1 LTNQQRSYSVEV
13 ASREEG
19 TDDRIQTVAH
29 DLQSPICSLR
39 GFVRLLQQDFGGS
52 LEDRARSYLDCM
64 LATVD
69 RMQALVHELLTPRE
83 EEDLAQRRG
92 LVEAREVCQQLAAD
106 LKPLLDERGIEL
118 VLPPAPPPVYSY
130 RTQLL
135 RILSNLV
142 CNAIQHMGS
151 VDDPRIV
158 VDLRR
163 APRGVDLVVQDNG
176 NGIPPGIRE
185 RIFEPFYGNGSTR
198 TPARSGLG
206 LAIVKRIVEAHGGWI
221 TVDSP
226 PARGATFRV
235 FLPDPTI

>member
-1 LTNQQRSYSVEV
+1 M
-13 ASREEG
+13 ASREHE

-39 GFVRLLQQDFGGS
+39 GFVRLLQQDFGGG
-52 LEDRARSYLDCM
+52 LEERGRSYLDCM

-69 RMQALVHELLTPRE
+69 RMQALVHELLTPQE
-83 EEDLAQRRG
+83 EADLAERRS
-92 LVEAREVCQQLAAD
+92 LVESREVCQQLAAD
-106 LKPLLDERGIEL
+106 LKPLLDEHRIQL
-118 VLPPAPPPVYSY
+118 ILPPAPPPVCSY

-158 VDLRR
+158 VDLRG
-163 APRGVDLVVQDNG
+163 APGGVDLVVEDNG
-176 NGIPPGIRE
+176 NGIPQGIRE
-185 RIFEPFYGNGSTR
+185 RIFEPFYGNCSTQ
-198 TPARSGLG
+198 TSARSGLG

-226 PARGATFRV
+226 PGRGATFRV
-235 FLPDPTI
+235 FFPDPTS